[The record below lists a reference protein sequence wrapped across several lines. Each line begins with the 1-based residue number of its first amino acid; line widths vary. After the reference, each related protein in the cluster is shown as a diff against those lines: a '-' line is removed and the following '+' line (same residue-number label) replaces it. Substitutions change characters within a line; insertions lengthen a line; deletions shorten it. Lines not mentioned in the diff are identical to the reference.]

1 MGIKFGTD
9 ASVKGM
15 GPEKDFDVSV
25 TKEVVIQDPISK
37 LIQCYEAKNI
47 LLEGESI
54 PQEVLKVT
62 VSGNTADL
70 KVYTSDPNYAKVSGD
85 TVYKIKDFHPVLN
98 PKYLFLENEF
108 GKRKFRINIDT
119 EMPVLRQKTTGTF
132 VNGSLGKACTELLYS
147 LVNGKVPGS
156 NHQDLFL
163 PGGTFPNTHGDP
175 PTNIVRNP
183 NRMIPKLD
191 LSGVSITRE
200 ADNGPGVQWR
210 FPAILVSPRHFVCN
224 KHCGVWTGLTVY
236 FLTKSGVIHEATV
249 LDSEDVAPE
258 SDLRVGIFTEDV
270 PDCEYYGT
278 LSGDWMHYIPG
289 NWIQAKEPYSGFM
302 GVPGVPLV
310 TCQANPGED
319 PGSESGNNII
329 NTDNRK
335 LRITWMLDIW
345 DAKYPPYKQT
355 VALHGMKEDPM
366 YPFFNQGY
374 GGDSGSPI
382 FMLVPYAYGNFVPAL
397 ISSYWSS
404 GGGPFYPLLRERI
417 NEAMQ
422 MFSTRHGDPRTFT
435 MKTANLSRFTRFSP
449 V

>member
-1 MGIKFGTD
+1 
-9 ASVKGM
+9 
-15 GPEKDFDVSV
+15 
-25 TKEVVIQDPISK
+25 
-37 LIQCYEAKNI
+37 
-47 LLEGESI
+47 
-54 PQEVLKVT
+54 
-62 VSGNTADL
+62 
-70 KVYTSDPNYAKVSGD
+70 
-85 TVYKIKDFHPVLN
+85 
-98 PKYLFLENEF
+98 
-108 GKRKFRINIDT
+108 
-119 EMPVLRQKTTGTF
+119 MPVPRQKTTGTF

-147 LVNGKVPGS
+147 LLNGKVPGS

-200 ADNGPGVQWR
+200 TDNDPGVRWL

-224 KHCGVWTGLTVY
+224 KHSGIWNNLTVY
-236 FLTKSGVIHEATV
+236 FLTKSGVIHEAVV
-249 LDSEDVAPE
+249 LDSEDIAPE

-278 LSGDWMHYIPG
+278 LSGDWMNYMPG
-289 NWIQAKEPYSGFM
+289 NWIPTETAYSGFQ
-302 GVPGVPLV
+302 GVPGIPLV
-310 TCQANPGED
+310 TCQANPGESTNGD
-319 PGSESGNNII
+319 SANNVI

-335 LRITWMLDIW
+335 LRITWMLDVL
-345 DAKYPPYKQT
+345 DAKYPPYRQT
-355 VALHGMKEDPM
+355 VAIHGMMEDPM
-366 YPFFNQGY
+366 YPFFNRAY

-382 FMLVPYAYGNFVPAL
+382 FMLVPYMNGNFMPAL

-404 GGGPFYPLLRERI
+404 TSGPFYPLLRERI
-417 NEAMQ
+417 DTAMK
-422 MFSTRHGDPRTFT
+422 MFSTRHGDSRTFT

>member
-1 MGIKFGTD
+1 MSIKFGTD
-9 ASVKGM
+9 VSVKGM
-15 GPEKDFDVSV
+15 GPDKDFSVTV
-25 TKEVVIQDPISK
+25 TKEVVVSPQVSK
-37 LIQCYEAKNI
+37 LVQCQEAKNI
-47 LLEGESI
+47 LIQTNSSSE
-54 PQEVLKVT
+54 EVLKIAIT
-62 VSGNTADL
+62 GNTTGL
-70 KVYTSDPNYAKVSGD
+70 KVYPDNPNYAKLLGD
-85 TVYKIKDFHPVLN
+85 TVRKIKDFHPVIN
-98 PKYLFLENEF
+98 PKYLFVENEF
-108 GKRKFRINIDT
+108 GKRKFTINIDT
-119 EMPVLRQKTTGTF
+119 EMPVPRQKTTGTF

-147 LVNGKVPGS
+147 LLNGKVPGS

-163 PGGTFPNTHGDP
+163 PGGTFPNGDP

-200 ADNGPGVQWR
+200 TDNGPGVGWR

-224 KHCGVWTGLTVY
+224 KHSGIWNNLTVY
-236 FLTKSGVIHEATV
+236 FLTKSGVIHEAVV
-249 LDSEDVAPE
+249 LDSEDIAPE

-278 LSGDWMHYIPG
+278 LSGDWMNYMPG
-289 NWIQAKEPYSGFM
+289 NWIPTNTAYSGFL
-302 GVPGVPLV
+302 GVPGIPLV
-310 TCQANPGED
+310 TCQANPGESTNGD
-319 PGSESGNNII
+319 SANNVI

-335 LRITWMLDIW
+335 LRITWMLDVL
-345 DAKYPPYKQT
+345 DAKYPPYRQT
-355 VALHGMKEDPM
+355 VAIHGMMEDPM
-366 YPFFNQGY
+366 YPFFNRAY

-382 FMLVPYAYGNFVPAL
+382 FMLVPYMNGNFMPAL

-404 GGGPFYPLLRERI
+404 TSGPFYPLLRERI
-417 NEAMQ
+417 DTAMK